1 MSKKVY
7 VDLSQQDVQD
17 IINAYEKDIE
27 KFNKQKEVLDKIKEI
42 LKSNINFYEENFK
55 LSNMTAEEFKKE
67 HPYILGSYDDSKN
80 LLERINELLE
90 EIE

>member
-27 KFNKQKEVLDKIKEI
+27 KFNKQKEVLDKIKEYVKNNEKCI
-42 LKSNINFYEENFK
+42 VECSGRDFMTGMPYEKIKTGLIEK
-55 LSNMTAEEFKKE
+55 A
-67 HPYILGSYDDSKN
+67 
-80 LLERINELLE
+80 RIEELLE